1 MKKKLLALASIVLI
15 VVLTCSLFACNKT
28 MFDGRYTKEATA
40 EQAAAAW
47 NGARESLSGGSSTIN
62 MATSEAGIKGWTG
75 AQVEFN
81 GSMST
86 ENTEKDK
93 VTKTDASY
101 KINGAILFDMS
112 AVALSAQLQY
122 PGDEGAKHS
131 MNAGL
136 YVKDKTYYSDLTFDD
151 QALQF
156 KHTLSED
163 TIDPA
168 DITANKF
175 VQATIEGLSLQIT
188 SLSSLVI
195 QGALRCVDYDT
206 LKALGVKAYID
217 DSGDYN
223 RVKFEFNKEFLARMQ
238 GETSEE
244 EIQKFVEGTTMGDC
258 YLIVVSNKSDNI
270 FQGAKVGFDFRSEI
284 ATNDESLK
292 MTMKTDA
299 SISNISEI
307 KSYPGGIDKYKDAKD
322 LTFDEIKE
330 FFSKIELF

>member
-28 MFDGRYTKEATA
+28 MFDGRYTKEATD

-47 NGARESLSGGSSTIN
+47 NGARESMKGGSSTVN

-101 KINGAILFDMS
+101 KINGSILFDMS

-122 PGDEGAKHS
+122 PGDGDAKHS
-131 MNAGL
+131 LNAGL

-156 KHTLSED
+156 KHKISED
-163 TIDPA
+163 LTQIA
-168 DITANKF
+168 TNEF
-175 VQATIEGLSLQIT
+175 VQATIEGLSLQFT

-195 QGALRCVDYDT
+195 QSALNCVDYDT
-206 LKALGVKAYID
+206 LKTLGVKAYID

-223 RVKFEFNKEFLARMQ
+223 RVKFEFTKEFLARMQ

-258 YLIVVSNKSDNI
+258 YLIVVSNKSDKV

-292 MTMKTDA
+292 TTMKADA

-307 KSYPGGIDKYKDAKD
+307 KSYPGGIDNYKDAKD
-322 LTFDEIKE
+322 LTLGEIKD
-330 FFSKIELF
+330 FFANLDLF